1 MIFQVKFKKEKEEIE
16 KIELEEMDD
25 ETYENMPEEKK
36 KEIDFKLLA
45 TKKLRL
51 KRYIILLCS

>member
-1 MIFQVKFKKEKEEIE
+1 
-16 KIELEEMDD
+16 MDD